1 MDIFSNLQNLKDAEI
16 TKLRS
21 LIFTVYM
28 KLQKQYQLW
37 FLMAILILVTAS
49 GCTTA
54 PLVVNDPGKV
64 EAKINLKP
72 GEFKVV
78 GAVKGEASC
87 PYLFWIDIYSPE
99 RTKPSPVPLFAIEL
113 GNPHLLELA
122 MQDLYSKHDLQ
133 GKPQIL
139 HNVIEEWSVANYLGL
154 FAIRKVS
161 FMAEIIEF
169 TGPGEVK

>member
-1 MDIFSNLQNLKDAEI
+1 
-16 TKLRS
+16 
-21 LIFTVYM
+21 M
-28 KLQKQYQLW
+28 KLQKVQKLW
-37 FLMAILILVTAS
+37 FVIAILTLVTAS
-49 GCTTA
+49 GCTSS
-54 PLVVNDPGKV
+54 PLVTNDLGKV

-87 PYLFWIDIYSPE
+87 PYLFWIEIYNPE
-99 RTKPSPVPLFAIEL
+99 STEPSPIPLFAIEL

-122 MQDLYSKHDLQ
+122 MQDLYSKHDFQ

-161 FMAEIIEF
+161 YMAEIIEF
-169 TGPGEVK
+169 TDKEEDK